1 MKKMLNIVMAVL
13 FAVTL
18 GLVGWAVASGGS
30 EVAISYNLLWGYT
43 LLVVAIVVAIVSVLW
58 AAIKGT
64 ITHPAGLKNT
74 LIAVVLVVVVVG
86 AALGIALSHDGLT
99 IPNSAGG
106 VFDDPFELAISETGI
121 LVTYV
126 VAAATLIVT
135 LVGEVRNVLK

>member
-1 MKKMLNIVMAVL
+1 MKKLLNIVMGSL

-18 GLVGWAVASGGS
+18 ALVLWAVVSGGS
-30 EVAISYNLLWGYT
+30 EVAISWNLLWGYA
-43 LLVVAIVVAIVSVLW
+43 LLVVAIVSVLW

-74 LIAVVLVVVVVG
+74 LIAVVIVVVVVG
-86 AALGIALSHDGLT
+86 AALGYALSHDGLT

-106 VFDDPFELAISETGI
+106 VFDDPFELVISETGI

-135 LVGEVRNVLK
+135 LFGEVRNALK

>member
-1 MKKMLNIVMAVL
+1 MGVL

-18 GLVGWAVASGGS
+18 GLVGWAVVSGGS
-30 EVAISYNLLWGYT
+30 EVAISWNLLWGYT
-43 LLVVAIVVAIVSVLW
+43 LLVVAVVSVLW

-74 LIAVVLVVVVVG
+74 LIAVAIVVVVVG
-86 AALGIALSHDGLT
+86 AALGIALGHDGLV

-106 VFDDPFELAISETGI
+106 VFDDPFELVISETGI

-126 VAAATLIVT
+126 VAAATLLVT
-135 LVGEVRNVLK
+135 LVGEVRNLLK

>member
-1 MKKMLNIVMAVL
+1 MKKMLNIVMGAL
-13 FAVTL
+13 FAITL
-18 GLVGWAVASGGS
+18 ALVGWAVISGGS
-30 EVAISYNLLWGYT
+30 EVAISWNLLWGYT
-43 LLVVAIVVAIVSVLW
+43 LLVVAVVCVLW

-64 ITHPAGLKNT
+64 ITNPAGLKNT
-74 LIAVVLVVVVVG
+74 LIAVAIVVVVVG

-106 VFDDPFELAISETGI
+106 VFDDPFELVISETGI

-126 VAAATLIVT
+126 VAAATLLVT

>member
-1 MKKMLNIVMAVL
+1 MGSL
-13 FAVTL
+13 FAVTIA
-18 GLVGWAVASGGS
+18 LVLWAVISGGS
-30 EVAISYNLLWGYT
+30 EVAISWNLLWGYV
-43 LLVVAIVVAIVSVLW
+43 LLVVAIVGVLW

-74 LIAVVLVVVVVG
+74 LIAVAIVVVVVG
-86 AALGIALSHDGLT
+86 AALGIALSHDGLV

-106 VFDDPFELAISETGI
+106 VFDDPFELVISETGI

-135 LVGEVRNVLK
+135 LVGEVRNALK

>member
-1 MKKMLNIVMAVL
+1 MKKMLNILMAGL
-13 FAVTL
+13 FVITL
-18 GLVGWAVASGGS
+18 ALVGWAVISGGS
-30 EVAISYNLLWGYT
+30 EVAISWNLMWGYA
-43 LLVVAIVVAIVSVLW
+43 LLVVAIVSVIC

-64 ITHPAGLKNT
+64 ITNPAGLKNT

-106 VFDDPFELAISETGI
+106 VFDDPFELVISETGI

-126 VAAATLIVT
+126 VAAATLLVT
-135 LVGEVRNVLK
+135 VIAEVRNALK

>member
-1 MKKMLNIVMAVL
+1 MGAL
-13 FAVTL
+13 FAITL
-18 GLVGWAVASGGS
+18 ALVGWAVISGGS
-30 EVAISYNLLWGYT
+30 EVAISWNLLWGYT
-43 LLVVAIVVAIVSVLW
+43 LLVVAVVCVLW

-64 ITHPAGLKNT
+64 ITNPAGLKNT
-74 LIAVVLVVVVVG
+74 LIAVAIVVVVVG

-106 VFDDPFELAISETGI
+106 VFDDPFELVISETGI

-126 VAAATLIVT
+126 VAAATLLVT